1 MARILNT
8 EQAAEKLQVKP
19 LTVRK
24 YLRKGLIPGR
34 RLGREWRIV
43 ETDLE
48 AFISGRPP
56 VEAAER
62 VSALGICADAPGLGT
77 EEFLRGKR
85 EEVELEDARQA
96 EWERM
101 SKEARKARI
110 EAVMGRYEHVPGALD
125 RFLAEK
131 HAETEAEEQRS
142 DRRRRA

>member
-48 AFISGRPP
+48 MFLSGRLA

-62 VSALGICADAPGLGT
+62 VSALGIGADIQGFGT
-77 EEFLRGKR
+77 EEFLKSKR
-85 EEVELEDARQA
+85 EEVELEDAGQA

-110 EAVMGRYEHVPGALD
+110 EAVMCRYEHVPGAID

-131 HAETEAEEQRS
+131 HAETDAEEQRS

>member
-48 AFISGRPP
+48 MFLSGRPP
-56 VEAAER
+56 VETAER
-62 VSALGICADAPGLGT
+62 VSALGICADIPGFGT
-77 EEFLRGKR
+77 EEFLKSKR
-85 EEVELEDARQA
+85 EEVELE
-96 EWERM
+96 
-101 SKEARKARI
+101 EAK
-110 EAVMGRYEHVPGALD
+110 L
-125 RFLAEK
+125 
-131 HAETEAEEQRS
+131 
-142 DRRRRA
+142 RRASEAA

>member
-8 EQAAEKLQVKP
+8 EQAAEKLQVRP

-48 AFISGRPP
+48 MFISGRPP
-56 VEAAER
+56 VSQVER
-62 VSALGICADAPGLGT
+62 VSALGICEDIPDLGSEEHVQPGDSG
-77 EEFLRGKR
+77 
-85 EEVELEDARQA
+85 QA

-101 SKEARKARI
+101 SREARKARI